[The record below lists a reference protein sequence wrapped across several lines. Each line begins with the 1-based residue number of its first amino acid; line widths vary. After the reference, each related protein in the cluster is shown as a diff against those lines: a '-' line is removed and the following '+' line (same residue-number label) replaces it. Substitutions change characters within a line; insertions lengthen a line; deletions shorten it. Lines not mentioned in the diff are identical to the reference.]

1 MVINYIDGFVCDFE
15 VEGQNYCGE
24 RFLFTF
30 VYVIDDEDHF
40 VSDLFHQVVAFL
52 TAHLVKEKEIF
63 LQYLAKS
70 MFVEVNGSIAEGSIA
85 YP

>member
-1 MVINYIDGFVCDFE
+1 ME
-15 VEGQNYCGE
+15 
-24 RFLFTF
+24 
-30 VYVIDDEDHF
+30 
-40 VSDLFHQVVAFL
+40 A
-52 TAHLVKEKEIF
+52 KEKEIF